1 MFLFLVKNK
10 DTVVFSFQ
18 ANIYAIVL
26 CKLLNITIIAR
37 SNSSPEGWY
46 HNWFKKFLY
55 SRIISLADTVIVN
68 SKEFKIQMEK
78 KFGINPKC
86 IFNPL
91 NKKEIFIKSKI
102 KIKNSPFKKK
112 NELKILN
119 IGRFTEQKDQITI
132 IKAAK
137 ILENKNF
144 KFKIAIMGRGVEKEN
159 LLKAITAK
167 QLNEKV
173 ELIPF
178 QKNPYPFI
186 KKCDLFVLSSKYEGL
201 PNVLLEAATL
211 NKSIIS
217 TKCPTGPQEILMNG
231 KAGTLFKI
239 GDYKDLA
246 KKIIF
251 LKKNKLKSQKMR
263 KINYYNLYRFDYHI
277 NLEEYYKTIKTYL

>member
-1 MFLFLVKNK
+1 
-10 DTVVFSFQ
+10 
-18 ANIYAIVL
+18 
-26 CKLLNITIIAR
+26 
-37 SNSSPEGWY
+37 
-46 HNWFKKFLY
+46 
-55 SRIISLADTVIVN
+55 
-68 SKEFKIQMEK
+68 
-78 KFGINPKC
+78 
-86 IFNPL
+86 
-91 NKKEIFIKSKI
+91 
-102 KIKNSPFKKK
+102 
-112 NELKILN
+112 
-119 IGRFTEQKDQITI
+119 
-132 IKAAK
+132 
-137 ILENKNF
+137 
-144 KFKIAIMGRGVEKEN
+144 MGRGVEKEN

-217 TKCPTGPQEILMNG
+217 TNCPTGPREILMNG

-246 KKIIF
+246 KKIIV

-263 KINYYNLYRFDYHI
+263 KINYYNLCRFDYKI